1 MKAFFEGIENLFVNG
16 LFAPFDFFRE
26 MQNWWTANSV
36 NWIFAIIGVIALIYW
51 LRQIR
56 LFEDRGEEDHSVT
69 AHSYL

>member
-36 NWIFAIIGVIALIYW
+36 NWIFAIIGFIALIYW

-56 LFEDRGEEDHSVT
+56 IFDAQGEEDHTVT

>member
-1 MKAFFEGIENLFVNG
+1 MKAFFEGIENLFVKG

-36 NWIFAIIGVIALIYW
+36 NWIFAIIGFIALIYW

-56 LFEDRGEEDHSVT
+56 IFVAQGEEDHTVT